1 MRKFEVTSN
10 WARCVVMAG
19 LVLPIA
25 ACASSPE
32 PASSPIANGSW
43 ASSDGIYTAE
53 FNNGTFR
60 SVANDTGEV
69 LSQGNYTV
77 NSETALQISWRGNV
91 SGKFNSANCTKPDAN
106 TMNCVDES
114 GKSFSLQRRS

>member
-1 MRKFEVTSN
+1 MRNFRIMPN
-10 WARCVVMAG
+10 WVRCVLAIG
-19 LVLPIA
+19 LVLPVA
-25 ACASSPE
+25 ACSTAPE
-32 PASSPIANGSW
+32 PAKAPIANGAW
-43 ASSDGIYTAE
+43 ASSDGIYRAE

-77 NSETALQISWRGNV
+77 NSETSLQISWRGNV
-91 SGKFNSANCTKPDAN
+91 SGKFNSAKCTKPDVN

-114 GKSFSLQRRS
+114 GKSFSLLRTN